1 MVEASPGPG
10 IYRYRFLDRLDGAEF
25 WEKSMNVETGEI
37 IAVIAAMMFAIT
49 LGLIVI
55 VALQPSK
62 GVFAKIARFFLNRFS
77 AG

>member
-1 MVEASPGPG
+1 
-10 IYRYRFLDRLDGAEF
+10 
-25 WEKSMNVETGEI
+25 MNIETGEI